1 MERVERAIQ
10 RQLLGPR
17 LTDEYG
23 DVDALCT
30 YIVCRAHVSGAW
42 VLAVT
47 GNCREEL
54 LGKFV
59 V

>member
-23 DVDALCT
+23 DVMPYVACH
-30 YIVCRAHVSGAW
+30 AHVSGAW